1 MEENQAHWQFN
12 AKNIMTVQCIDQKY
26 LHPLL
31 VLLER
36 KLNNKKLKKKM
47 MAWKLPS
54 AFNSLVLKITN
65 KWIFEG
71 LLTSQRNVET
81 KVQEIQK
88 IFSASTALSLKS
100 GYLFTNISRT
110 LKKWKWQIWLAKLIS
125 WQMNFPLLR

>member
-1 MEENQAHWQFN
+1 
-12 AKNIMTVQCIDQKY
+12 
-26 LHPLL
+26 
-31 VLLER
+31 
-36 KLNNKKLKKKM
+36 

-110 LKKWKWQIWLAKLIS
+110 LKKWKWEIWLAKLIS